1 MGEEMK
7 DVISKH
13 IRTKH
18 TYSFCLFEV
27 ILLTKF
33 GTYNSTKTSIFKV
46 FFYIITIMKNFESML
61 LNHELILEL

>member
-1 MGEEMK
+1 MGEGMK

-46 FFYIITIMKNFESML
+46 FFYIIK
-61 LNHELILEL
+61 